1 MSLKNPEKPKSPKVV
16 ILGAGF
22 GGLWSA
28 RLLARFQADIVV
40 LDRNNFHTFLPL
52 LYQVAAAELEPEE
65 IVYPLRS
72 ILRRYP
78 NVQFLMNQ
86 VTRIDIDAK
95 VVETKDHTFPYDFL
109 ILAMGS
115 ASHFFGIPGAEQHA
129 FQLKT
134 LEQAIRLR
142 NHILYCF
149 ERALC
154 EPQAE
159 IRRRMLT
166 FAIVGGGPTGVEF
179 AGALAELIRGPLIK
193 DYPTLDF
200 NEVRVILLEA
210 TDHLLTGFP
219 ERLQNY
225 AVSRLRRMGIEVQL
239 EAAVS
244 EIGPQSL
251 RLKDGSLI
259 PLETVVW
266 TAGVRG
272 LPLEHTGELPVAR
285 NGRISVAPTLQIP
298 EHPEIYVVGDL
309 AHIEEDGSPLPM
321 VAPVAIQQGE
331 MAARNIARQLAGVQP
346 LPFHYKDPGTM
357 VTIGRNSAVALVKGR
372 SFTGFPAWLLWLG
385 VHLYNLIGFRNRLL
399 VMINWAW
406 DYLLYDR
413 AVRLI
418 TPSIEDSNLHH
429 EGEVVNNSSGSA

>member
-1 MSLKNPEKPKSPKVV
+1 MKINSLEIPKLPKVV

-28 RLLARFQADIVV
+28 RLLARYKANIVV

-78 NVQFLMNQ
+78 NVLFLMNQ
-86 VTRIDIDAK
+86 VTRIDTDAK
-95 VVETKDHTFPYDFL
+95 VVETTEHTFPYDFL

-134 LEQAIRLR
+134 LEQAIKMR
-142 NHILYCF
+142 NHILYRF

-154 EPQAE
+154 ESEAE

-193 DYPTLDF
+193 DYPNLDF
-200 NEVRVILLEA
+200 NEVRVMLLEA

-225 AVSRLRRMGIEVQL
+225 AVSRLRSMGIEVQL
-239 EAAVS
+239 GAVVS
-244 EIGPQSL
+244 EISPQSL

-272 LPLEHTGELPVAR
+272 LPLEHTGELPLAR
-285 NGRISVAPTLQIP
+285 NGRIKVLSTLQVP
-298 EHPEIYVVGDL
+298 EHPEIYVAGDL
-309 AHIEEDGSPLPM
+309 AHIEEDSNPLPM

-331 MAARNIARQLAGVQP
+331 MAARNISRQLEGKQP

-357 VTIGRNSAVALVKGR
+357 VTIGRNAAVALVKGR
-372 SFTGFPAWLLWLG
+372 AFTGFPAWLLWLG

-406 DYLLYDR
+406 DYLFYDR

-418 TPSIEDSNLHH
+418 TPSIEESNAH
-429 EGEVVNNSSGSA
+429 

>member
-1 MSLKNPEKPKSPKVV
+1 MSMNNPESPKLAKVV

-28 RLLARFQADIVV
+28 RLLARSRADVLV

-86 VTRIDIDAK
+86 VTRIDMDAK
-95 VVETKDHTFPYDFL
+95 VVETKEHTFPFDFL
-109 ILAMGS
+109 ILATGS
-115 ASHFFGIPGAEQHA
+115 ASHFFGIPGAEQYA

-134 LEQAIRLR
+134 LGQAIKLR
-142 NHILYCF
+142 NHILYHF

-154 EPQAE
+154 EPNAE

-179 AGALAELIRGPLIK
+179 AGALAELIRGPLVK
-193 DYPTLDF
+193 DYATLDF

-239 EAAVS
+239 GAVVS
-244 EIGPQSL
+244 EISAQSL

-272 LPLEHTGELPVAR
+272 LPPEHTGELPVAR
-285 NGRISVAPTLQIP
+285 NGRIKVLPSLHIP

-309 AHIEEDGSPLPM
+309 AYIDENSNPLPM
-321 VAPVAIQQGE
+321 VAPVAIQEGE
-331 MAARNIARQLAGVQP
+331 MAARNIARQLAGKQP

-357 VTIGRNSAVALVKGR
+357 VTIGRNSAAALVKGR
-372 SFTGFPAWLLWLG
+372 AFTGFPAWLLWLG

-418 TPSIEDSNLHH
+418 TPSIEDS
-429 EGEVVNNSSGSA
+429 SG

>member
-1 MSLKNPEKPKSPKVV
+1 MTGKNIKLPRVV

-28 RLLARFQADIVV
+28 RLLARSQVEVLV

-52 LYQVAAAELEPEE
+52 LYQVAAAELEPED

-72 ILRRYP
+72 ILRGYS

-86 VTRIDIDAK
+86 VTRIDLDAK
-95 VVETKDHTFPYDFL
+95 MVETKDYNFSYDYL
-109 ILAMGS
+109 ILAAGS
-115 ASHFFGIPGAEQHA
+115 TSFFFGIIGAEQHA

-134 LEQAIRLR
+134 LEQAIKLR

-154 EPQAE
+154 ESDAE
-159 IRRRMLT
+159 LRRRMLT

-179 AGALAELIRGPLIK
+179 AGAQAELIRGPLIK
-193 DYPTLDF
+193 DYPALNF
-200 NEVRVILLEA
+200 KEVRVILLEA

-219 ERLQNY
+219 TRLQSY
-225 AVSRLRRMGIEVQL
+225 AVSRLRSMGIEVQL
-239 EAAVS
+239 EAVVS
-244 EIGPQSL
+244 EITSHSL
-251 RLKDGSLI
+251 QLKNGDVI

-272 LPLEHTGELPVAR
+272 LPLDHTGELPAAR
-285 NGRISVAPTLQIP
+285 NGRIKVLSTLQIP
-298 EHPEIYVVGDL
+298 EHPEVYVVGDL
-309 AHIEEDGSPLPM
+309 AQIEESGSPLPM
-321 VAPVAIQQGE
+321 IAPVAIQQGE
-331 MAARNIARQLAGVQP
+331 MAARNIARQLAGREL

-357 VTIGRNSAVALVKGR
+357 VTIGRNSAAALVKGR
-372 SFTGFPAWLLWLG
+372 AFTGFPAWLLWLG

>member
-1 MSLKNPEKPKSPKVV
+1 MKINSLEIPKLPKVV

-28 RLLARFQADIVV
+28 RLLARSKANIVV

-78 NVQFLMNQ
+78 NVLFLMNQ
-86 VTRIDIDAK
+86 VTRIDTDAK
-95 VVETKDHTFPYDFL
+95 VVETTEHTFPYDFL

-134 LEQAIRLR
+134 LEQAIKMR
-142 NHILYCF
+142 NHILYRF

-154 EPQAE
+154 ESEAE

-193 DYPTLDF
+193 DYPNLDF
-200 NEVRVILLEA
+200 NEVRVMLLEA

-225 AVSRLRRMGIEVQL
+225 AVSRLRSMGIEVQL
-239 EAAVS
+239 GAVVS
-244 EIGPQSL
+244 EISPQSL

-272 LPLEHTGELPVAR
+272 LPLEHTGELPLAR
-285 NGRISVAPTLQIP
+285 NGRIKVLSTLQVP
-298 EHPEIYVVGDL
+298 EHPEIYVAGDL
-309 AHIEEDGSPLPM
+309 AHIEEDSNPLPM

-331 MAARNIARQLAGVQP
+331 MAARNISRQLEGKQP

-357 VTIGRNSAVALVKGR
+357 VTIGRNAAVALVKGR
-372 SFTGFPAWLLWLG
+372 AFTGFPAWLLWLG

-406 DYLLYDR
+406 DYLFYDR

-418 TPSIEDSNLHH
+418 TPSIEESNAH
-429 EGEVVNNSSGSA
+429 